1 MLASSEPR
9 SGVVDLPRAGVPADQ
24 GLTSL
29 GLLMQLAG
37 RASGALAALIA
48 TVVVLEAQV
57 HRNTDWFLFAAAV
70 CLARSQLHRI
80 AGRELVYS
88 RRTPDGGV
96 ANPFDAIRTYIAF
109 AIGHAVVLGVIATL
123 ELGATRRTGLGITA
137 ALALWPVVL
146 TVGLQLRR
154 FRPLH
159 AGIPL
164 GEDRGLEG
172 ASILMTILGACGVL
186 STAAIAM
193 VLGQLPSH
201 HLEHGWG
208 AMLVVAFALLLIRS
222 CLHLRAGLAGLR
234 DASFDRPGELA
245 ARYAS
250 FGMICVVCVGG
261 LLVLL
266 AMSEGLPAGA
276 IASVTVLCWL
286 LAVWPMIVKRFF
298 HHRQFAELLAGD
310 RVIHRR
316 APDAG
321 LTGLGWLLVGH
332 AVVVATLLILAAT
345 IQPHGVGHAL
355 GSLLQLARPAIGRSA
370 LELGIGAGIVGLE
383 LLTAAVLLRMEDY
396 RRLIATM
403 YALVAGG
410 VAVVLAWPLVR
421 SFGHHAIDLRMAI
434 RLIPAAV
441 QLVIPA
447 ATLVLVQRGAP
458 LLARARYRRPVRP
471 AVPPSRGP
479 IGWW

>member
-1 MLASSEPR
+1 MSASLEPR
-9 SGVVDLPRAGVPADQ
+9 SGVIELPRAGVPADH
-24 GLTSL
+24 GLASL

-48 TVVVLEAQV
+48 TVVVLEARV
-57 HRNTDWFLFAAAV
+57 HRNASWFLFAVAL
-70 CLARSQLHRI
+70 CIARAQLHRI
-80 AGRELVYS
+80 AGRDLVYS
-88 RRTPDGGV
+88 RRTSSGRI
-96 ANPFDAIRTYIAF
+96 ANPFDAMRNYIAF
-109 AIGHAVVLGVIATL
+109 AIGHAVVLGLVATM
-123 ELGATRRTGLGITA
+123 ELGATRRTGLGITG
-137 ALALWPVVL
+137 ALALWPIVL
-146 TVGLQLRR
+146 TVGLQLPR
-154 FRPLH
+154 FRRLH
-159 AGIPL
+159 TGIPL
-164 GEDRGLEG
+164 AEDRGLEG
-172 ASILMTILGACGVL
+172 ASVLMTVLGACGVL

-193 VLGQLPSH
+193 VLGQLPSR

-208 AMLVVAFALLLIRS
+208 VMLVVAFALLLVRS
-222 CLHLRAGLAGLR
+222 CLQLRAGLAGLR

-250 FGMICVVCVGG
+250 FGVLCVVCVGG
-261 LLVLL
+261 VLALL

-286 LAVWPMIVKRFF
+286 LAAWPVIVKRFF

-310 RVIHRR
+310 RVLHRR

-321 LTGLGWLLVGH
+321 LTGLAWLLVGH
-332 AVVVATLLILAAT
+332 AAVVVALLILAAT
-345 IQPHGVGHAL
+345 VEHHGVGHAL
-355 GSLLQLARPAIGRSA
+355 DRLLLLGRPAIGHSA
-370 LELGIGAGIVGLE
+370 LELGIAAGIVGLE
-383 LLTAAVLLRMEDY
+383 LLTAGMLLHMEPC
-396 RRLIATM
+396 RRVIATM
-403 YALVAGG
+403 YALVAIG
-410 VAVVLAWPLVR
+410 VAVVVAWPLVR
-421 SFGHHAIDLRMAI
+421 SFGHHPIDLRTAI

-471 AVPPSRGP
+471 APPPSAGP